1 MIRIRQIKIPI
12 EKDNLNHLKKKV
24 SLILKCPETNI
35 KAISISKKS
44 LDARKKPNIF
54 YIYEVDVDVKNE
66 EHLLKKH
73 HLNKDIFL
81 TPEEKYIYP
90 EIGNKKINYRPIIVG
105 SGPAGL
111 FCAYLLAEK
120 GYKPI
125 IIERGE
131 KIEERVKSVENFWK
145 TGILNKAILHK

>member
-12 EKDNLNHLKKKV
+12 EKDNFNHLKKKV
-24 SLILKCPETNI
+24 SIILNCPETDI
-35 KAISISKKS
+35 KTISISKKS

-73 HLNKDIFL
+73 QLNKDIFL

-90 EIGNKKINYRPIIVG
+90 EI
-105 SGPAGL
+105 
-111 FCAYLLAEK
+111 
-120 GYKPI
+120 
-125 IIERGE
+125 
-131 KIEERVKSVENFWK
+131 
-145 TGILNKAILHK
+145 